1 MSNQVT
7 ERPGQKRQ
15 PTRRAA
21 PQRTARKSAP
31 QRTARKSTP
40 QRTVRNRPKQATR
53 RSRKK
58 PTRRRVA
65 LGKIFGRTFVRRLV
79 TSVAVAVFIGLVL
92 MAFLRVRNI
101 SVVGNSMYSREE
113 IQEASGI
120 SEGSALLLVNKTT
133 AASRIRAQLPY
144 IDEVRVGIGLPD
156 TVKIEVV
163 ELETTFAVAADDGS
177 FWLINSGGRLIERI
191 TGKDAGDYLK
201 IEGVRI
207 ESGETGDQAKAVEEP
222 EAPAPEKE
230 ENEEEEE
237 TEEETEEEEAE
248 ERPPEA
254 SAAERLDA
262 ALQIVRQLAEEDDI
276 RSITSVD
283 VSSIYDLQIWYGTR
297 FQVKLGGTSELS
309 YKLEYMV
316 AALAQLDSYQSGVL
330 DLTFQEAKKA
340 TFIPWSS

>member
-7 ERPGQKRQ
+7 ERPGGSRQ
-15 PTRRAA
+15 PTRRTAA
-21 PQRTARKSAP
+21 QRAGGRSKRPVRRRRKKA
-31 QRTARKSTP
+31 
-40 QRTVRNRPKQATR
+40 V
-53 RSRKK
+53 RSR
-58 PTRRRVA
+58 VA
-65 LGKIFGRTFVRRLV
+65 FGKIFGRTFVRRLAA
-79 TSVAVAVFIGLVL
+79 SIGVALLVSLVL

-101 SVVGNSMYSREE
+101 SVVGNSMYSQTE

-120 SEGSALLLVNKTT
+120 SQGSALLLVNKTT

-177 FWLINSGGRLIERI
+177 FWLINSSGRLIERI
-191 TGKDAGDYLK
+191 TGKAAADYLR
-201 IEGVRI
+201 IEGIRI
-207 ESGETGDQAKAVEEP
+207 ENGEVGDQAKAVEE
-222 EAPAPEKE
+222 AAPEPPLE
-230 ENEEEEE
+230 TTDEE
-237 TEEETEEEEAE
+237 TDGEDTEE

-254 SAAERLDA
+254 SAAERLDV
-262 ALQIVRQLAEEDDI
+262 ALQIVSQLAEEEDI
-276 RSITSVD
+276 REITSVD

-309 YKLEYMV
+309 YKLEYMF
-316 AALAQLDSYQSGVL
+316 AALAQLESYQSGVL

>member
-31 QRTARKSTP
+31 QRT
-40 QRTVRNRPKQATR
+40 VRNRPKQAAR

-222 EAPAPEKE
+222 EAPAPE
-230 ENEEEEE
+230 
-237 TEEETEEEEAE
+237 EETEEEEAE